1 MYIFYFFLIN
11 LKQAYS
17 IENKI
22 LYKVNNEII
31 TNQDIKLEEK
41 YLTVLNLNLKDI
53 EKSKLND
60 IAKNSIIK
68 EKIKEIELKKNF
80 LIKETLNDKNLKA
93 IIVDLYTK
101 VGIKSEKDFINYL
114 KIQNIEFDLIKKIA
128 IEMFE

>member
-1 MYIFYFFLIN
+1 MTKKRLIVYIFICFLIN

-68 EKIKEIELKKNF
+68 EKIKEIELKKYF

-93 IIVDLYTK
+93 IIV
-101 VGIKSEKDFINYL
+101 ICIL
-114 KIQNIEFDLIKKIA
+114 KLE
-128 IEMFE
+128 

>member
-1 MYIFYFFLIN
+1 MTKKSLIIYIFIYFLIN
-11 LKQAYS
+11 LVQANS

-41 YLTVLNLNLKDI
+41 YLTVLNLNLKNI

-68 EKIKEIELKKNF
+68 EKIKEI
-80 LIKETLNDKNLKA
+80 
-93 IIVDLYTK
+93 
-101 VGIKSEKDFINYL
+101 
-114 KIQNIEFDLIKKIA
+114 
-128 IEMFE
+128 

>member
-1 MYIFYFFLIN
+1 MTKKSLIIFIFICFLIN
-11 LKQAYS
+11 LVQANS

-60 IAKNSIIK
+60 IAKKFYNK
-68 EKIKEIELKKNF
+68 RKN
-80 LIKETLNDKNLKA
+80 
-93 IIVDLYTK
+93 
-101 VGIKSEKDFINYL
+101 
-114 KIQNIEFDLIKKIA
+114 
-128 IEMFE
+128 